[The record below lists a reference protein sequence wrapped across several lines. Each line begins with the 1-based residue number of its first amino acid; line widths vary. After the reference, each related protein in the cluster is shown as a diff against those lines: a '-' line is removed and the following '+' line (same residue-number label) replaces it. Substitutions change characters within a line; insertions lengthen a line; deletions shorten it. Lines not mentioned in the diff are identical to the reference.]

1 MSSIF
6 RHDETRRPGLRLAAV
21 VVLGFLALL
30 LRPEAV
36 STRPAWVAEGI
47 WVGALNLGGSPR
59 SLVLALDERSDGR
72 LIGYL
77 LGGTGQR
84 TVVSGRRTERDVVL
98 EIEMKT
104 LAGTRL
110 VTIAGALNGRAIR
123 GTASDGT
130 SAGRIVLRSLAD
142 RVHERRFLIGIPG
155 SSGEPELLGEL
166 AVALS
171 DSGELV
177 GGAWVASA
185 SCDLWGCDGDVTAFR
200 ESGSTLRFGFR
211 SDDPCSVRSSA
222 SLTFDPDTKFYS
234 GTYTLN
240 TCAGPVT
247 ATLFAGR
254 TTRTQSDHVSQILQA
269 LGRLADDHES
279 GTLLSA
285 PHPSFSPGYLERGND
300 LADLL
305 GRYNAENAG
314 YSGIEA
320 NFNRVSL
327 ITTVPEP
334 DALPF
339 DLVPLGAV
347 FDEQRRGVPAGET
360 SPVTYVDSIAR
371 PGRQWLRPWADE
383 GSGWVVRGSQT
394 EAFDFPFEYR
404 VGPNGLEV
412 PFGTSTEPGSIHVS
426 VGPFG
431 AHFGPLTGHGYGDG
445 KGNLVGFFSASD
457 AELVTLPTLPL
468 PTRAYYG
475 GPGGMLLLDRR
486 PVYASPEPGLVQGIS
501 CDVPAPGQYLGDN
514 VHWVLKLSFP
524 AGEGLQLGHL
534 GKIAPGLATELLALG
549 VDTSSCPSPDT
560 GNLLGTGTVPVA
572 RGEALAY
579 PQVFARPVPGFPD
592 HFVGGGSYPDRPWA
606 QMEFMF
612 YNGRDDGEACYY
624 DYVPFGLQTA
634 VQNAMTADMLDPAS
648 QRYRCPSCP
657 RWSWR
662 AEGRLCMAPSILPK
676 DFSDLYTNLGGWFEK
691 DAAGV
696 ASNEIVAF
704 APIAKDVRTYA
715 STFYASPAV
724 DTLILRRLVNYGCY
738 PWPLPGGIGPGGT
751 ICYPAG
757 EILERTPGSLLIKWR
772 DMGFSAVY
780 SGVAYQRAAY
790 ILDSS
795 GLKIWWGEF
804 APTPGG
810 ALAPPL
816 LPGTPCDGVTVV
828 CYDHTYHPGY

>member
-6 RHDETRRPGLRLAAV
+6 RHDETRRPGLRLAAL

-30 LRPEAV
+30 LGSEAV
-36 STRPAWVAEGI
+36 ATRPARVAEGI

-84 TVVSGRRTERDVVL
+84 TMVSGRRTERDVVL
-98 EIEMKT
+98 EIEMNT

-110 VTIAGALNGRAIR
+110 MTIAGALNGRAIR
-123 GTASDGT
+123 GTVSDGT
-130 SAGRIVLRSLAD
+130 LAGRVELRTLGD

-155 SSGEPELLGEL
+155 SGGEPELLGEL

-177 GGAWVASA
+177 GGGWVASA

-222 SLTFDPDTKFYS
+222 TLTFDPDTKFYS

-269 LGRLADDHES
+269 LGRLADDHET
-279 GTLLSA
+279 GTPLSA

-305 GRYNAENAG
+305 ARYNAENAG

-320 NFNRVSL
+320 HFNRVSL

-339 DLVPLGAV
+339 DLVPFGAV
-347 FDEQRRGVPAGET
+347 FDEQRRGIPAGET
-360 SPVTYVDSIAR
+360 SPVTYVDSMAR
-371 PGRQWLRPWADE
+371 TGRQWLRLWADE
-383 GSGWVVRGSQT
+383 GSGWIVRGSQT
-394 EAFDFPFEYR
+394 RALDFPFAYT
-404 VGPNGLEV
+404 VGPKGLDV

-431 AHFGPLTGHGYGDG
+431 AHFQPLTGHGYGDG

-475 GPGGMLLLDRR
+475 GTGGALLLDRR
-486 PVYASPEPGLVQGIS
+486 PAYVAPEAGSVLTIECVAAAPGL
-501 CDVPAPGQYLGDN
+501 YLGDESQ
-514 VHWVLKLSFP
+514 WVVRLMFP
-524 AGEGLQLGHL
+524 TGEGLQLGHL
-534 GKIAPGLATELLALG
+534 GKIGPGLATKLQALG
-549 VDTSSCPSPDT
+549 IDTASCPSPGT
-560 GNLLGTGTVPVA
+560 GNLLGGATIAVD
-572 RGEALAY
+572 RDEALAY
-579 PQVFARPVPGFPD
+579 PQVVARQVAGSPD
-592 HFVGGGSYPDRPWA
+592 YFVGGGSFPDRPWV

-612 YNGRDDGEACYY
+612 YNGRDDGEGCFY
-624 DYVPFGLQTA
+624 DYLPFELRTTLQD
-634 VQNAMTADMLDPAS
+634 AMIMDMLDPVS

-657 RWSWR
+657 RWKWQ
-662 AEGRLCMAPSILPK
+662 AEGRLCMAPSSTPR

-691 DAAGV
+691 DSGPIL
-696 ASNEIVAF
+696 SNEIVAF
-704 APIAKDVRTYA
+704 APIARDVRTYTR
-715 STFYASPAV
+715 SFYPPGVSM
-724 DTLILRRLVNYGCY
+724 LILRQPDGHGCFS
-738 PWPLPGGIGPGGT
+738 WDLPSASGT
-751 ICYPAG
+751 GTELRRVCSATG
-757 EILERTPGSLLIKWR
+757 EILERSANALLIRWR
-772 DMGFSAVY
+772 EGGLLAP
-780 SGVAYQRAAY
+780 AYQRAAY
-790 ILDSS
+790 VLDSG
-795 GLKIWWGEF
+795 GLKISWGSF
-804 APTPGG
+804 SATAAG
-810 ALAPPL
+810 AF
-816 LPGTPCDGVTVV
+816 LPALSADTPCDGVTVV
-828 CYDHTYHPGY
+828 CYDHTYHSGY